1 MLRTLVDNIR
11 EYAIIMLDPKG
22 HVTTWSPTAERL
34 KGYRAEEIVGKHFST
49 FYTREDVASGKT
61 DRELETAV
69 RDGRFEPVPRPWLPS
84 SCLCL
89 RNVHLTNAHC
99 PYAAHRQM
107 AFSP

>member
-1 MLRTLVDNIR
+1 MTKEATGVAQAQTGKADKIRVDNDFDMLRTLVDNIR

-69 RDGRFEPVPRPWLPS
+69 RDGRAR
-84 SCLCL
+84 
-89 RNVHLTNAHC
+89 HG
-99 PYAAHRQM
+99 
-107 AFSP
+107 